1 MLCTKKRDDIMKR
14 YVVKRIEIKDSAAQS
29 QAFDLA
35 KDLNCVVEIE
45 DDPNKEIS
53 YPYWEELVQ
62 YRP

>member
-1 MLCTKKRDDIMKR
+1 MLSTEKRDDNMKR
-14 YVVKRIEIKDSAAQS
+14 YVVKRVEIKDSEAQS

-45 DDPNKEIS
+45 DEPNKEIS